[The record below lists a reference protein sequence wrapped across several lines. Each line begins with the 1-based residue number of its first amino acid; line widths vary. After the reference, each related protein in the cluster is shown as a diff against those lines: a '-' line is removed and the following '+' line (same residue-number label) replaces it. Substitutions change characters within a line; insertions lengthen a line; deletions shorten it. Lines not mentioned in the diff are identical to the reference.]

1 MTKKGIA
8 KEISRIEATWMI
20 QLLHPGD
27 SFLSRPTGNVP
38 EANDNMAAIIFRDV
52 IPKLEA
58 GCFEILVQTIAHCLL
73 LQTNSCHFLP
83 PFRFGL
89 KRRTRW
95 KMPLAISVQ
104 PFFWFWCLVMQCGMQ
119 VGGRTAKL
127 TNPLLFWDASKL
139 ERLCIFCQFCPF
151 TLLTLTPV
159 QKESAWDV
167 IHACATHFLF
177 WLATCPYCGTHRAS
191 PKMLL
196 SSFVREFGYREFDS
210 LHMQQALDAVVM
222 LRARRRSA
230 AISALFLHL
239 SRTLKD

>member
-95 KMPLAISVQ
+95 EMPLAISVQ
-104 PFFWFWCLVMQCGMQ
+104 PFFDSG
-119 VGGRTAKL
+119 A
-127 TNPLLFWDASKL
+127 LLCNA
-139 ERLCIFCQFCPF
+139 
-151 TLLTLTPV
+151 
-159 QKESAWDV
+159 
-167 IHACATHFLF
+167 AC
-177 WLATCPYCGTHRAS
+177 
-191 PKMLL
+191 K
-196 SSFVREFGYREFDS
+196 
-210 LHMQQALDAVVM
+210 
-222 LRARRRSA
+222 
-230 AISALFLHL
+230 
-239 SRTLKD
+239 

>member
-20 QLLHPGD
+20 QLLYPGD

-95 KMPLAISVQ
+95 EMPLAISVQ
-104 PFFWFWCLVMQCGMQ
+104 PFF
-119 VGGRTAKL
+119 
-127 TNPLLFWDASKL
+127 
-139 ERLCIFCQFCPF
+139 
-151 TLLTLTPV
+151 
-159 QKESAWDV
+159 
-167 IHACATHFLF
+167 
-177 WLATCPYCGTHRAS
+177 
-191 PKMLL
+191 
-196 SSFVREFGYREFDS
+196 
-210 LHMQQALDAVVM
+210 
-222 LRARRRSA
+222 
-230 AISALFLHL
+230 
-239 SRTLKD
+239 